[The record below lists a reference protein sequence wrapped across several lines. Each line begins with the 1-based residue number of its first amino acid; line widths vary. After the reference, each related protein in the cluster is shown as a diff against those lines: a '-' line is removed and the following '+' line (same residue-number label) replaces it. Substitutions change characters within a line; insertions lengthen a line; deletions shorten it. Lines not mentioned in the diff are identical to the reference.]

1 MQIITA
7 SMTLN
12 SLSMLSG
19 FILFRIRVPI
29 MPPVIPHTAISIS
42 IGTENSGTVP
52 VAICHMS
59 EDICE
64 HIIINS
70 EYAAADFVP
79 NENSTHKNII
89 FIGPPPIP
97 RNDENRPSI
106 SPAAAAIR
114 KLRTRSVGILFLNS
128 E

>member
-7 SMTLN
+7 SITLN
-12 SLSMLSG
+12 NLSMLSG

-29 MPPVIPHTAISIS
+29 RPPEMPQNAIRIS
-42 IGTENSGTVP
+42 IGTENSGTVT

-59 EDICE
+59 EDSCE

-97 RNDENRPSI
+97 KNDENRPSS
-106 SPAAAAIR
+106 SPAAAAIG
-114 KLRTRSVGILFLNS
+114 KLRTRSVGILLRNT